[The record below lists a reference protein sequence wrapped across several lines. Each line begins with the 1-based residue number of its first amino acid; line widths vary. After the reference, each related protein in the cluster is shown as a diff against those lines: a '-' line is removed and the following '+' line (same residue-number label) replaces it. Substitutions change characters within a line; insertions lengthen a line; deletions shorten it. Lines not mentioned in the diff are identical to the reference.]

1 MITQIPINA
10 KILNLSR
17 VCYLNPHSLFRG
29 LKQHP
34 KLGLRLYLP
43 KPLL

>member
-1 MITQIPINA
+1 MSTQIPIRA

-29 LKQHP
+29 LKPTPQAS
-34 KLGLRLYLP
+34 LRLYLP